1 MTDISKYKNV
11 SLSKD
16 TYSKIDK
23 IRRVIVPNTIISRSQ
38 TINILVN
45 KEEKRLNG
53 KVEKQMFTISQ
64 EQKKELL
71 KYLAKRPYI
80 EVAGLVAMIA
90 SLEPVK
96 KEKGK
101 QDNGKDKAQ

>member
-11 SLSKD
+11 SLSKA

-53 KVEKQMFTISQ
+53 K
-64 EQKKELL
+64 
-71 KYLAKRPYI
+71 
-80 EVAGLVAMIA
+80 G
-90 SLEPVK
+90 
-96 KEKGK
+96 
-101 QDNGKDKAQ
+101 DK

>member
-38 TINILVN
+38 TLNILVN

-53 KVEKQMFTISQ
+53 KAEK
-64 EQKKELL
+64 
-71 KYLAKRPYI
+71 
-80 EVAGLVAMIA
+80 
-90 SLEPVK
+90 
-96 KEKGK
+96 
-101 QDNGKDKAQ
+101 

>member
-16 TYSKIDK
+16 TYSKIDR

-53 KVEKQMFTISQ
+53 KAEK
-64 EQKKELL
+64 
-71 KYLAKRPYI
+71 
-80 EVAGLVAMIA
+80 
-90 SLEPVK
+90 
-96 KEKGK
+96 
-101 QDNGKDKAQ
+101 

>member
-16 TYSKIDK
+16 TYAKIDK
-23 IRRVIVPNTIISRSQ
+23 IRRVIEPHTILSRSQ

-45 KEEKRLNG
+45 KEVKRLNG
-53 KVEKQMFTISQ
+53 KADKQMFEISA

-96 KEKGK
+96 KE
-101 QDNGKDKAQ
+101 NGKDKTN